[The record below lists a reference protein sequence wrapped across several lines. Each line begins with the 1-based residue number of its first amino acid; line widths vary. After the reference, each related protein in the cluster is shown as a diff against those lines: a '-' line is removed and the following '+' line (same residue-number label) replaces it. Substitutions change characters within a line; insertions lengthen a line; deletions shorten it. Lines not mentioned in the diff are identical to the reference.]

1 MEIVNPS
8 CALLSNFEVMEALR
22 TIGDTKKKFG
32 LRNLATISYETLR
45 FLEECP
51 CRIQTKANILQFMQA
66 VKPYKLTKSECLMMV
81 NDPPSSAL
89 HIQLQIE
96 DSEERLTEDQ
106 VNEVIG
112 IAQQWLVISDE
123 E

>member
-1 MEIVNPS
+1 MTSSLNEYFFQQNSKSAKTDDRPIINFRPS
-8 CALLSNFEVMEALR
+8 FQ
-22 TIGDTKKKFG
+22 
-32 LRNLATISYETLR
+32 TLR
-45 FLEECP
+45 FLEEGS
-51 CRIQTKANILQFMQA
+51 CRTQTKQNILQFMQA
-66 VKPYKLTKSECLMMV
+66 VKPFNLTKSECLMMI

-106 VNEVIG
+106 VNEIIR
-112 IAQQWLVISDE
+112 IAQQWLTASDE

>member
-1 MEIVNPS
+1 MEEGS
-8 CALLSNFEVMEALR
+8 CR
-22 TIGDTKKKFG
+22 T
-32 LRNLATISYETLR
+32 
-45 FLEECP
+45 
-51 CRIQTKANILQFMQA
+51 QTKQNILSFMQA
-66 VKPYKLTKSECLMMV
+66 VKPFNLTKSECLMMV

-106 VNEVIG
+106 VNEVIRT
-112 IAQQWLVISDE
+112 AQQWLVASDE

>member
-1 MEIVNPS
+1 
-8 CALLSNFEVMEALR
+8 
-22 TIGDTKKKFG
+22 
-32 LRNLATISYETLR
+32 
-45 FLEECP
+45 
-51 CRIQTKANILQFMQA
+51 MQA
-66 VKPYKLTKSECLMMV
+66 VKQFNLTKSECLMMI

-106 VNEVIG
+106 VNEIIR
-112 IAQQWLVISDE
+112 IAQQWLTASDE

>member
-1 MEIVNPS
+1 M
-8 CALLSNFEVMEALR
+8 
-22 TIGDTKKKFG
+22 
-32 LRNLATISYETLR
+32 
-45 FLEECP
+45 
-51 CRIQTKANILQFMQA
+51 QTKQNILNFLQA
-66 VKPYKLTKSECLMMV
+66 IKPYNLTKSECLMMV

-106 VNEVIG
+106 VNEVIR
-112 IAQQWLVISDE
+112 IAQQWLVGSDE